1 MQMQDSGDLPGRE
14 GVGGEGGDWLGN
26 VRSVKF
32 RHGRPQQWSLFGFS
46 TVVWQEEEW
55 GWSLFGFSTVVWQ
68 EEEWGRRAGKAPT
81 HPLRDKPQ
89 GYP

>member
-55 GWSLFGFSTVVWQ
+55 G
-68 EEEWGRRAGKAPT
+68 RRAGKAPT